1 MESLRQLRQRSGAT
15 SPRQRAIEL
24 TRSLPWPVEK
34 LKKPKPEL
42 VVGRAAR
49 LAARFLSYVLFLV
62 KLTDS
67 TQSEEMNSGCAT
79 VVVLIKYMDINE
91 DHKRSFPAS
100 MNMVSLWR
108 IWEEMVGWKFKL

>member
-1 MESLRQLRQRSGAT
+1 MASLRQLRQISGAT

-49 LAARFLSYVLFLV
+49 LTTRFRSYVLFLV

-67 TQSEEMNSGCAT
+67 TQSKAMNLGCAT
-79 VVVLIKYMDINE
+79 VVVLIKYMETNE
-91 DHKRSFPAS
+91 DHKRSFPTS
-100 MNMVSLWR
+100 TIMVSCGGDGLG
-108 IWEEMVGWKFKL
+108 IKHFGWK

>member
-1 MESLRQLRQRSGAT
+1 MESLRQLRHESGTT
-15 SPRQRAIEL
+15 SPRQRAVEW
-24 TRSLPWPVEK
+24 TVSLPRPVER
-34 LKKPKPEL
+34 LKKPEPEL

-62 KLTDS
+62 KLTAS
-67 TQSEEMNSGCAT
+67 TQSKELKSGCAM
-79 VVVLIKYMDINE
+79 VVVLIKYMEINE

-108 IWEEMVGWKFKL
+108 IWEEMVGWKL